1 MDSQHTPKLAYSVDE
16 AASTLTLSRARLYE
30 LMNEGQIKFK
40 QCGRRRLIP
49 ASAIRTFLEEAA

>member
-1 MDSQHTPKLAYSVDE
+1 MDNQVTPKLAYSVDE
-16 AASTLTLSRARLYE
+16 AAATLTLSKARLYE
-30 LMNEGQIKFK
+30 LLKSGEIKYK